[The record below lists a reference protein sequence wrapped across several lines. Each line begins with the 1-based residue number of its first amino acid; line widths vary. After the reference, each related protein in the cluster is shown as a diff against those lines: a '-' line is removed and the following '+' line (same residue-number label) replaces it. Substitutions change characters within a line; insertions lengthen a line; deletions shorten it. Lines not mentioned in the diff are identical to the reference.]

1 MRRLRLNQGG
11 VHVEEHSRLDLQ
23 SEWRCDNR
31 LRGDLD
37 QREWEQPRR
46 VNTRRRGLAQAC
58 TGQAIQ
64 RLGHRRLRTQCRLG
78 RGEVGV
84 AHVRV
89 AEDVGG
95 DEGVE
100 VEDGPMWTWAV
111 CGR

>member
-1 MRRLRLNQGG
+1 MHRQPQAARNR
-11 VHVEEHSRLDLQ
+11 VHRHNATIHMT
-23 SEWRCDNR
+23 CDMQ
-31 LRGDLD
+31 RGDLD

-46 VNTRRRGLAQAC
+46 VNTRRRGLVQAC
-58 TGQAIQ
+58 TAQAMQ
-64 RLGHRRLRTQCRLG
+64 RPGHHRLRTQCRLS
-78 RGEVGV
+78 RGQVGV

-89 AEDVGG
+89 AEDVGE